1 MRVDKFLWSV
11 RLFKT
16 RSISTARVKEGK
28 VEVGGVVVKA
38 SRELKV
44 GEEVR
49 VRAGAHYELVQVL
62 AFPKG
67 RVGAKLVEEYIIDK
81 TPLEERERQALTREV
96 MREYPG
102 KIGRPTKK
110 ERRNWEK
117 WQR

>member
-16 RSISTARVKEGK
+16 RSVSTARVKEGK
-28 VEVGGVVVKA
+28 VEVGGGAVKP

-49 VRAGAHYELVQVL
+49 IRTGAHYELVEVL
-62 AFPKG
+62 AVPKG
-67 RVGAKLVEEYIIDK
+67 RVGAKLVEEYIKDL
-81 TPLEERERQALTREV
+81 TPVEEREKQALTREV
-96 MREYPG
+96 MRDLPA
-102 KIGRPTKK
+102 KTGRPTKK
-110 ERRNWEK
+110 DRRNWEK

>member
-16 RSISTARVKEGK
+16 RSVSTARVKEGK
-28 VEVGGVVVKA
+28 VEVGGGAVKP
-38 SRELKV
+38 SRELEV

-49 VRAGAHYELVQVL
+49 IRTGAHHELVEVL

-67 RVGAKLVEEYIIDK
+67 RVGAKLVEEYIKDL
-81 TPLEERERQALTREV
+81 TPVEEREKQALTREV
-96 MREYPG
+96 MRDLPA
-102 KIGRPTKK
+102 KTGRPTKK
-110 ERRNWEK
+110 DRRNWEK